1 MVVSPD
7 FFRVYGVPVV
17 IERPAGAARAFA
29 FALRTAVPPATIV
42 PAIRAA
48 VGDIDPNLP
57 ITRIS
62 TQAGEAENAFKRD
75 GKREDERPER
85 CNRPATARG
94 RHSY

>member
-62 TQAGEAENAFKRD
+62 TQAGEAENAW
-75 GKREDERPER
+75 RPRNALQYE
-85 CNRPATARG
+85 
-94 RHSY
+94 